1 MTSSAMIFERIIID
15 RNGDSLLNL
24 RLKQSEPVLLA
35 ETIPYIVSS
44 NALRATSPYFAA
56 IFQNSFSES
65 KAGFDGK
72 FHFEAFDFT
81 ATALKYFLIALHTP
95 APGGSLNDPSGSPK
109 SKRPW
114 HGPRLPCTLHPKMLV
129 EIAEIMG
136 YYHVPALDP
145 VIVGTWFNV
154 CLDKYAPDFDD
165 WPCLDDQLQEQL
177 MMWLHLGIAYKIRSL
192 CDQTAEMIYTT

>member
-1 MTSSAMIFERIIID
+1 VTDPGHLTAPKRSSTIFSRHLCNHIPQNCLLMTSSAMIFERIIID

-72 FHFEAFDFT
+72 FHFEAFDF
-81 ATALKYFLIALHTP
+81 P
-95 APGGSLNDPSGSPK
+95 PP
-109 SKRPW
+109 
-114 HGPRLPCTLHPKMLV
+114 
-129 EIAEIMG
+129 
-136 YYHVPALDP
+136 
-145 VIVGTWFNV
+145 
-154 CLDKYAPDFDD
+154 
-165 WPCLDDQLQEQL
+165 
-177 MMWLHLGIAYKIRSL
+177 
-192 CDQTAEMIYTT
+192 